1 MNKKIILGVHFLS
14 LILIMIYLN
23 LSYYKILLSIR
34 IITLGFLVPAY
45 ILTFVPI
52 SIRFKEAFLSDK
64 MYWYISLVFSAV
76 FIAVLTSD
84 ILVCNI
90 INERKYIIVILL
102 ILFLTMIFIW
112 TSKKKFSNRIH
123 IINIMILSTYVI
135 LNLSNTFSYY
145 YSLIYGIDLPS
156 NYGRNIIYRILSNG
170 KFSLRYFFK
179 FPPEKYYD
187 FVTFIQFIIGRVYEA
202 IILGG
207 VVSVVSG
214 FLGNSKKDE

>member
-1 MNKKIILGVHFLS
+1 MNKKIILGIHFMS

-23 LSYYKILLSIR
+23 LSYYKIPLLFR
-34 IITLGFLVPAY
+34 IITLGIFIPAY

-52 SIRFKEAFLSDK
+52 SISFKDAFLSGK
-64 MYWYISLVFSAV
+64 MYWYISLIFSAV
-76 FIAVLTSD
+76 FIALLSSD
-84 ILVCNI
+84 ILVSNI
-90 INERKYIIVILL
+90 IDEIKYIIVIIL
-102 ILFLTMIFIW
+102 ILFLTTIFIW

-123 IINIMILSTYVI
+123 IINIMILSTYII

-145 YSLIYGIDLPS
+145 YSLTYGIDLPS

-170 KFSLRYFFK
+170 KISLRYFFE
-179 FPPEKYYD
+179 FPPDEYYD

-207 VVSVVSG
+207 VVGVVSG